1 MNAEVDKL
9 DIAKL
14 VNGPISLNNWK
25 RKRDDLDAGKL
36 KTLPVDLKKLNDVVD
51 KEIVKNTKPNRQ
63 KTKVNRFD
71 KKIPE
76 LTTSI
81 SMNQYQT
88 EKQNLEKKNRRCW

>member
-25 RKRDDLDAGKL
+25 RKRDDLDVGKL

-51 KEIVKNTKPNRQ
+51 KEIVKKH
-63 KTKVNRFD
+63 KA
-71 KKIPE
+71 
-76 LTTSI
+76 
-81 SMNQYQT
+81 
-88 EKQNLEKKNRRCW
+88 